1 MIQISI
7 GTQNAG
13 KIAALEKTCLEYSIL
28 KDAVIVP
35 HNVPSLVPDQPIW
48 LEQIVSGAK
57 NRAEWAYKLGEYAL
71 SFGLESG
78 IFAVPHTKS
87 GYLDTT
93 CCAIYD
99 GTNFHIGFSSCFE
112 YPKKMIESILQHK
125 KEISEIAVEMGFS
138 EDRSFREWQGM
149 IGVLTKNRISR
160 IDYSVQAIQMALL
173 QLENPEHY

>member
-1 MIQISI
+1 MIKISI

-13 KIAALEKTCLEYSIL
+13 KISALEKSCRDYPMFENALIT
-28 KDAVIVP
+28 P
-35 HNVPSLVPDQPIW
+35 HSVSSLVPDQPVW

-57 NRAEWAYKLGEYAL
+57 NRAEWAHKLWEYHI

-93 CCAIYD
+93 CCAIFD
-99 GTNFHIGFSSCFE
+99 GTNFFIGFSSCFE
-112 YPKKMIESILQHK
+112 YPKKMIDSILKDK

-160 IDYSVQAIQMALL
+160 IDYSYQAIQMALL

>member
-78 IFAVPHTKS
+78 IFGVPHTKS

-160 IDYSVQAIQMALL
+160 IDYSIQAIQMALL

>member
-28 KDAVIVP
+28 KDAVIEP

-48 LEQIVSGAK
+48 LEEIVSGAK
-57 NRAEWAYKLGEYAL
+57 NRAEWAYKWGEYAL

-78 IFAVPHTKS
+78 IFAVPYTKS

-125 KEISEIAVEMGFS
+125 KEISDIAVEMGFS
-138 EDRSFREWQGM
+138 EDKSFREWQGM